1 MEEQSLN
8 DEFKQKRLLKHII
21 YGPINS
27 RRFGRSL
34 GINIMPEVEKLC
46 TFDCVYCECGFS
58 NPKPRPEDIALHDSQ
73 SIISVL
79 EYRLK
84 ELKENDIAVDSITFS
99 GNGEPTLHPKFSKII
114 DETIRLRDE
123 YYPDTNI
130 TVLSNST
137 TITKPDVVA
146 ALKRIDMPVLKLDSA
161 ITSTMRAIDLP
172 HSPKFNSNDL
182 IKQLGSFGGNV
193 IIQTILIKGK
203 YKGVEFD
210 NTTEKEIEAY
220 LNAMEKIKPKMV
232 MLYALDR
239 KAPVASLEKVPA
251 ETLRSVASRIRKL
264 NIEVTTAE

>member
-1 MEEQSLN
+1 MEEQQI
-8 DEFKQKRLLKHII
+8 DYFKRKRLLKHII

-34 GINIMPEVEKLC
+34 GINIMPEVETLC

-84 ELKENDIAVDSITFS
+84 ELKENNIAVDSITFS
-99 GNGEPTLHPKFSKII
+99 GNGEPTLHPEFGKII

-123 YYPDTNI
+123 YFPDTNI

-146 ALKRIDMPVLKLDSA
+146 ALKHIDMPVLKLDSA
-161 ITSTMRAIDLP
+161 ITSTMRVIDLP

-193 IIQTILIKGK
+193 IIQTILIKGR

-239 KAPVASLEKVPA
+239 KAPVESLEKVPA